1 MEMILIALEYLLVQ
15 TRQDEW
21 DLPCKQRARHKTASA
36 AGLEILLFIWLYP
49 RLVQKKKTVSERG
62 IFPLIFAY
70 QL

>member
-1 MEMILIALEYLLVQ
+1 MEMILIALEYPLVQ

-49 RLVQKKKTVSERG
+49 RLVQ
-62 IFPLIFAY
+62 
-70 QL
+70 